1 MKKFLITLASALAL
15 SAPAFAQTV
24 SVGVTDGK
32 AKNSAHVNAEYVVDL
47 ENDVEGV
54 VEARL
59 RTSNQHVAKVG
70 LQKEFVT
77 LGPVAVSGR
86 LNLFHNFGKTE
97 ATGLS
102 VEPTASFKLEGA
114 TVKVGY
120 EMGDTIQ
127 QRDNYKVRNT
137 TVSVMYPFALGNFGV
152 QFEKDTG
159 AAKESA
165 VSFVYSLKN

>member
-1 MKKFLITLASALAL
+1 MKKFLITVASALAL
-15 SAPAFAQTV
+15 TAPAFAQTV
-24 SVGVTDGK
+24 SVGFTDGK
-32 AKNSAHVNAEYVVDL
+32 VKNSAHVNVEYAVDL

-59 RTSNQHVAKVG
+59 RTSGQHTAKVG
-70 LQKEFVT
+70 VQREFAQ

-86 LNLFHNFGKTE
+86 LNLFHDFGKTE

-102 VEPTASFKLEGA
+102 VEPTASFKLDGA

-159 AAKESA
+159 AAKETA